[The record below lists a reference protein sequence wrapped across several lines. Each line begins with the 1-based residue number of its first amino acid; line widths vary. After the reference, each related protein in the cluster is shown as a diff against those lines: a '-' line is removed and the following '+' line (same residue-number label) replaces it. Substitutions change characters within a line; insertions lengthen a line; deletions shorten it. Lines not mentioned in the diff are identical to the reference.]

1 MKTRLKKNKKGIET
15 MEKITIIIWIIAVV
29 LMILNYFNSKKLYK
43 IYNKKY
49 EEFMK
54 CYTDLEDKKK
64 TEEKKQNENKPTET
78 VLDEVLTK
86 LNYGKP
92 MTDDEIDK
100 IIK

>member
-1 MKTRLKKNKKGIET
+1 
-15 MEKITIIIWIIAVV
+15 MENIMIIIWIIAVV

-43 IYNKKY
+43 FNSKKY
-49 EEFMK
+49 EDFMK
-54 CYTDLEDKKK
+54 IYKDLKEKDNKN